1 MPVSFLI
8 WGIYNW
14 FENGLLR
21 FLFQKFSFTQGT
33 TALLIGLGFVFCIA
47 ASYLL
52 GSVNFALVI
61 SKVFYHD
68 DVRNHGSGNA
78 GATNIGRSYG
88 KKAAVLTFLGDGLKG
103 VVAILIACAIFG
115 HSTNDFYYIYLV
127 YASYISAFFCIFGHV
142 FPCFSHFRGGKGF
155 ATMAMC
161 VIALNPF
168 IALVLLCLY
177 IPLVAMTRYISLG
190 SVVIALFYPILLHS
204 FDTVTMRYGI
214 PSVIAL
220 MIAALVTW
228 AHRGNLKRIMD
239 RTERKLK
246 LWYKTPEAPVADAV
260 PENTPEE
267 NIEDWDLP
275 EEDQAV
281 STKKHPVSKKK
292 LKRLKK
298 RK

>member
-8 WGIYNW
+8 WGIHNW

-21 FLFQKFSFTQGT
+21 FLFGKYSFAGET
-33 TALLIGLGFVFCIA
+33 TALLIGLSFVFCIVV
-47 ASYLL
+47 SYLL

-61 SKVFYHD
+61 SKLLYHD

-78 GATNIGRSYG
+78 GATNIARNYG
-88 KKAAVLTFLGDGLKG
+88 KKAAILTFLGDGLKG
-103 VVAILIACAIFG
+103 VVCILIACAIFG
-115 HSTNDFYYIYLV
+115 HPTSEVYYIFLV
-127 YASYISAFFCIFGHV
+127 YAVYLSAFFCIFGHV
-142 FPCFSHFRGGKGF
+142 FPCFAHFRGGKGF

-168 IALVLLCLY
+168 IALVLLCVY
-177 IPLVAMTRYISLG
+177 VPLVAMTRYISLG
-190 SVVIALFYPILLHS
+190 SVVIALFYPIILHS

-246 LWYKTPEAPVADAV
+246 FGHKQPATAEAVEAPAETADQSEA
-260 PENTPEE
+260 
-267 NIEDWDLP
+267 D
-275 EEDQAV
+275 
-281 STKKHPVSKKK
+281 
-292 LKRLKK
+292 
-298 RK
+298 RKSVV

>member
-1 MPVSFLI
+1 MPFLI

-21 FLFQKFSFTQGT
+21 FLFNKYTFTEGT
-33 TALLIGLGFVFCIA
+33 TALIIGLSFIFCIA
-47 ASYLL
+47 VSYLL
-52 GSVNFALVI
+52 GSVNFALVV
-61 SKVFYHD
+61 SKLFYHD

-78 GATNIGRSYG
+78 GATNMGRSYG
-88 KKAAVLTFLGDGLKG
+88 KKAAILTFLGDGLKG

-115 HSTNDFYYIYLV
+115 HSTSDLYYLHLVNAAYL
-127 YASYISAFFCIFGHV
+127 SAFFCIFGHV

-155 ATMAMC
+155 ATMALC
-161 VIALNPF
+161 VIVLNPF
-168 IALVLLCLY
+168 IALILLCLY

-190 SVVIALFYPILLHS
+190 SVVIALFYPIILSS
-204 FDTVTMRYGI
+204 FTKATAQLGI
-214 PSVIAL
+214 VQFGVPTLVAL

-246 LWYKTPEAPVADAV
+246 LWHKTPEAPVAEAS
-260 PENTPEE
+260 PEITPKETNQPASNVE
-267 NIEDWDLP
+267 M
-275 EEDQAV
+275 